1 MKKKELIKKG
11 IVLLLTASML
21 LGGCGTKSD
30 EAVSDATVNEDTV
43 EVTEEDESKA
53 QTSVADNELVA
64 ALKEQ
69 YNGAAADYSGETL
82 TVDRNESIE
91 VTLGYN
97 PYETDDVLSE
107 CFNVYQDA
115 ALTQPLDDMG
125 LSMDYDATTGILSI
139 EPPFYGIA
147 EVDEYGDIDLS
158 DLSGNYLFGDE
169 EAGWGN
175 LPQYYFAT
183 YVDTETGKKLDSPK
197 VTVVKVNTELSK
209 APQVKFA
216 QTDNGEARFYW
227 EEVPGAEEYLV
238 FTIKKWPDMGFDNA
252 AQIVG
257 VSKTNEWVYEDDM
270 IHVDEEDDRIVY
282 GYMNELFSQYYISD
296 DDADDVRELEEAA
309 GIEDI
314 TDDVY
319 NEYWD
324 DYFGVIA
331 VGKGGCSVISNVI
344 SAQDLCHLLPNSI
357 AYNDGDDTVFGRP
370 EGTLN
375 LPATMGITMCDG
387 TTAQKVIDYDYDNIV
402 VDEEYQSA
410 EIKATAHGTY
420 FSWPITFNITNM
432 DSLQSDLDQI
442 KARQAELLSKG
453 GNVDTTLDFDDSTES
468 ETPEEAEKPAKEEAS
483 EEAEK
488 PAKEEASEE
497 AEKPAK
503 EEASEETEEPA
514 EEESSKETEES
525 AEEESSKETDAET
538 ASEGDKT
545 VTDDLDVTANSALSA
560 YIALCMLASEE
571 TIDLSAFPEASDSS
585 YVADAFAEAQ
595 YQNPLILGIQKASMD
610 TDNMILYVGYDYDAA
625 TTRQK
630 QEKVSQ
636 KVDEV
641 VAEIITDNM
650 SDLEKEMAINDYLC
664 DNAEYDFE
672 ALDNAEANDFYYVD
686 EEYYDSFTAY
696 GTLVDGVGVC
706 AGYSAAF
713 KLLADAAGLDSIV
726 VTGYLEGTTPHAWNK
741 VKVDDTWNIVD
752 STNNDNEV
760 IRNALFNLSDTSAS
774 AALTEDGRFA
784 LDDVVYNY
792 SADSDEN
799 EYYKAKGDFYPVS
812 EIADALADGLTS
824 GSDVMLRTDFDLDD
838 AEFNEVAGQAAENA
852 GKDLQGCYWMGVI
865 RLMEA
870 E

>member
-43 EVTEEDESKA
+43 EVTEGDE
-53 QTSVADNELVA
+53 TSIADNDLVA
-64 ALKEQ
+64 SLKEK

-82 TVDRNESIE
+82 TVERNESIE
-91 VTLGYN
+91 VALGYN

-115 ALTQPLDDMG
+115 ALTQPIDQTG

-158 DLSGNYLFGDE
+158 DLSGNYLFSDE

-175 LPQYYFAT
+175 LPQYYLAT

-238 FTIKKWPDMGFDNA
+238 FTIKKWPDMGYDNV

-257 VSKTNEWVYEDDM
+257 VSKTNEWIYEDDM
-270 IHVDEEDDRIVY
+270 IMVDEEDDRIVY
-282 GYMNELFSQYYISD
+282 GRMNDLFSQYYVSD
-296 DDADDVRELEEAA
+296 DSAALVKELEEAA
-309 GIEDI
+309 GLEDS

-324 DYFGVIA
+324 DCFGVIA

-344 SAQDLCHLLPNSI
+344 SAQDLCHLLPNTI

-370 EGTLN
+370 QGTLN

-402 VDEEYQSA
+402 IDEENQSA

-420 FSWPITFNITNM
+420 FSWPIAFDITNM
-432 DSLQSDLDQI
+432 DSLQSDLNQI

-453 GNVDTTLDFDDSTES
+453 GNVDTTLDFEDSAES
-468 ETPEEAEKPAKEEAS
+468 EAPTEEEKPAKEDTTEEGEEPAKEDTTEEAEEPAKEETTEEAEKPVE
-483 EEAEK
+483 
-488 PAKEEASEE
+488 
-497 AEKPAK
+497 
-503 EEASEETEEPA
+503 EET
-514 EEESSKETEES
+514 SKEKES
-525 AEEESSKETDAET
+525 AENKADAET
-538 ASEGDKT
+538 VAEDDK
-545 VTDDLDVTANSALSA
+545 VMTDDIEVTANSALSA
-560 YIALCMLASEE
+560 YIALCMLANEE

-641 VAEIITDNM
+641 IAEIITDDM
-650 SDLEKEMAINDYLC
+650 TDLEKEMAINDYLC
-664 DNAEYDFE
+664 NNAEYDFD

-706 AGYSAAF
+706 ASYSAAF

-760 IRNALFNLSDTSAS
+760 IPNALFNLSDMSAS
-774 AALTEDGRFA
+774 AALTEDERFA
-784 LDDVVYNY
+784 LDDVLYNY

-799 EYYKAKGDFYPVS
+799 EYYKTKGEFYPVS
-812 EIADALADGLTS
+812 EVADALSAGLTS